1 MFLYLQHH
9 CINSTKQKST
19 KILCQ
24 ALSNYLLP
32 QLTFVV
38 LFLIHSFM
46 KNLRKPL
53 TILALAVAVIT
64 VSSCKKDAPDPVQDS
79 ENLTTLKLN
88 FTSGG
93 VTKTFAFKDIDG
105 IGGNAPVVDNI
116 SLDANKT
123 YSVTV
128 QVLDESKSPAED
140 ITSEIETESFEHLF
154 VYTPTPSNLLTITR
168 TDKDNRNLE
177 IGLKASAVTTNAGT
191 GTLRV
196 VLYHQPPQNGV
207 PIKDGTAK
215 GSTDF
220 DAQFNVTIK

>member
-1 MFLYLQHH
+1 
-9 CINSTKQKST
+9 
-19 KILCQ
+19 
-24 ALSNYLLP
+24 
-32 QLTFVV
+32 
-38 LFLIHSFM
+38 M

-53 TILALAVAVIT
+53 TILALAIAVIT

-93 VTKTFAFKDIDG
+93 VTKTFAFKDLDG

-177 IGLKASAVTTNAGT
+177 VGLKASAVTTNAGT